1 MINYL
6 WFSECQKK
14 FTSKFLLEKHVT
26 SICGKSHLCNS
37 CGKEFNDEKYL
48 KKHIRMYCGNEW
60 KENKC
65 STCDL
70 AFKSR

>member
-1 MINYL
+1 M
-6 WFSECQKK
+6 
-14 FTSKFLLEKHVT
+14 T